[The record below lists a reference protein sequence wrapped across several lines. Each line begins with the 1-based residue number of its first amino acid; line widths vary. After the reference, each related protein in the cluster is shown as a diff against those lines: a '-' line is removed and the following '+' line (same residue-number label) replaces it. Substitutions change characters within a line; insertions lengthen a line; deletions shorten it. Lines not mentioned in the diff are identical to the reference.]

1 MKIQFGSDGWLGMI
15 SRDFTYDNLTLVAQA
30 LAAYLTEQTDVR
42 GGVVIGYDTRFLSD
56 FYAMEIAK
64 VLAGNGIR
72 AFLSNK
78 PVITPTVSY
87 AVSHLEA
94 QAGVMVTAGHHP
106 YQYNGLKLKGSH
118 GGPALPAMLN
128 GVKEYLGQKIQMTT
142 SDDERIIGFN
152 PDELYFKRIAE
163 LVDLDLIRRSH
174 LKVIVDVMHGAG
186 RGYMKYLLGNEKMH
200 VLEIRNSLN
209 PSFGGGSPEPVAQN
223 LTSLVNVL
231 LGFDADLA
239 IAIDGD
245 GDQIGVLDDR
255 GQFVDA
261 QHIFTLLLKHMVENR
276 KLAGGVVK
284 SISTTQM
291 VNKMAEKYRL
301 RLHETPVGFQHI
313 CNLFLQEK
321 ILLGGEESGGF
332 GFQGHLPERD
342 GILAG
347 LLLLELLA
355 MTGASIRELLT
366 EVEEEVGK
374 HVYRRLDVRLPEK
387 RVPSVTLPMKR
398 ELPTE
403 VGGIP
408 VKEVV
413 QMDGVKLYLQNGS
426 WLLARPSENESM
438 MRFYA
443 EGHSLEEVERILQT
457 APTIGLM

>member
-1 MKIQFGSDGWLGMI
+1 MKIQFGSDGWLGVI

-30 LAAYLTEQTDVR
+30 LASYLENQSD
-42 GGVVIGYDTRFLSD
+42 GNSGVVVGYDTRFLSD
-56 FYAMEIAK
+56 LYAREIAK

-72 AFLSNK
+72 VLLSNK
-78 PVITPTVSY
+78 PVITPAVSY
-87 AVSHLEA
+87 AVSHLQA
-94 QAGVMVTAGHHP
+94 QAGVMVTAGHYP
-106 YQYNGLKLKGSH
+106 YQYNGLKIKGSH
-118 GGPALPAMLN
+118 GGPAMPVMLE
-128 GVKEYLGQKIQMTT
+128 GITEQMGQAVQMTT
-142 SDDERIIGFN
+142 LDDERIIGFN
-152 PDELYFKRIAE
+152 PDELYFKGIAE
-163 LVDLDLIRRSH
+163 LVDLELIRRSP

-186 RGYMKYLLGNEKMH
+186 RGYMKYLLGSEKMH
-200 VLEIRNSLN
+200 LIEVRNSLN
-209 PSFGGGSPEPVAQN
+209 PSFGGGSPEPIAQN

-245 GDQIGVLDDR
+245 GDRIGVLDDR
-255 GQFVDA
+255 GQFIDA
-261 QHIFTLLLKHMVENR
+261 QHLFILLLKHLVENR
-276 KLAGGVVK
+276 RMGGGVAK

-291 VNKMAEKYRL
+291 VNRLAEKYHL

-342 GILAG
+342 GVLAG

-355 MTGASIRELLT
+355 TTGASIRELLN
-366 EVEEEVGK
+366 EMEEEMGQ

-387 RVPSVTLPMKR
+387 RLPMVSIPLKR

-403 VGGIP
+403 VAGVP
-408 VKEVV
+408 VVDVV
-413 QMDGVKLYLQNGS
+413 RLDGVKLYLENGS
-426 WLLARPSENESM
+426 WLLARPVENEPV

-457 APTIGLM
+457 APTIGLY

>member
-1 MKIQFGSDGWLGMI
+1 MKIQFGSDGWLGVI
-15 SRDFTYDNLTLVAQA
+15 SRDFTYENLTLAAQA
-30 LAAYLTEQTDVR
+30 LATYLRKQSDLS
-42 GGVVIGYDTRFLSD
+42 GGVVVGYDTRFLSD
-56 FYAMEIAK
+56 LYALEIAK

-72 AFLSNK
+72 AFLANK
-78 PVITPTVSY
+78 PVISPAVSY

-94 QAGVMVTAGHHP
+94 QAGIMVTAGHHP
-106 YQYNGLKLKGSH
+106 YQYNGLKFKGAH
-118 GGPALPAMLN
+118 GGPALPKMLD
-128 GVKEYLGQKIQMTT
+128 GMTECLGRKVLMAAP
-142 SDDERIIGFN
+142 DDERISAFN
-152 PDELYFKRIAE
+152 PDELYCKGIAG

-186 RGYMKYLLGNEKMH
+186 RGYMKHLLGGEKMH

-209 PSFGGGSPEPVAQN
+209 PSFGGGGPEPVAQN

-245 GDQIGVLDDR
+245 GGRIGVLDDR

-261 QHIFTLLLKHMVENR
+261 QHIFALLLKHLVENR
-276 KLAGGVVK
+276 RMAGGVVK

-291 VNKMAEKYRL
+291 VNKMVEKYHL

-313 CNLFLQEK
+313 CSLFLQEK

-342 GILAG
+342 GLLAG

-355 MTGASIRELLT
+355 MTGASIRELLN
-366 EVEEEVGK
+366 EVEDEVGK

-387 RVPSVTLPMKR
+387 RIPSVLLPLKR
-398 ELPTE
+398 ELPAE
-403 VGGIP
+403 VAGIP
-408 VKEVV
+408 VAQVV
-413 QMDGVKLYLQNGS
+413 QMDGVKLYLNNGS
-426 WLLARPSENESM
+426 WLLARPAENEPVV
-438 MRFYA
+438 RFYA
-443 EGHSLEEVERILQT
+443 EGPSLEEVEQILRI
-457 APTIGLM
+457 APTIGLI